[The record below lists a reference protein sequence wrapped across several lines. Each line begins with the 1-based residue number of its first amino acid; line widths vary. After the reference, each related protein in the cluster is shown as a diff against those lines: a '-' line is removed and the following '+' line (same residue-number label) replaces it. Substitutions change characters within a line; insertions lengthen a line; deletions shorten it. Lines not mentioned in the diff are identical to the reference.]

1 MSRARL
7 LVTASTYPGAP
18 DDGTPAFVRDLA
30 LREAD
35 RFDTLVVVPRVPD
48 APAVERHGAMVVR
61 RFAYFPRRW
70 EDLAHGAIIEN
81 IRARRSR
88 LLQVVPFLAAEALA
102 VARAVRSFRPD
113 VAHVHWII
121 PQGLVVS
128 LVAPRL
134 PMVLTTLGGDLYAL
148 DAGPLRRLKSWVVR
162 RAGAVTVMNEE
173 MAERVVAMGAD
184 PSRVQ
189 VLPMG
194 VDTAA
199 FRVPRTPSPDGA
211 LRLLFVGRLV
221 EKKGLAVLLDALRD
235 VEVPWRLTVVG
246 DGPLRS
252 SLEARAA
259 GLPVDFVGQLG
270 RTDLARTYAA
280 HDVVVVPSVPAAS
293 GDKDGLPVALLE
305 AMTSGCAIIAS
316 RLPGIDEVVQEGR
329 SGRLVPPADGAA
341 LAAAVTDLAG
351 DLEQVAR
358 LGERAR
364 ERALEY
370 GVDRRGAQYT
380 DLLEA
385 VAGRSPR
392 SLQVDDEARERETT
406 R

>member
-7 LVTASTYPGAP
+7 LVTASTFPGAP

-35 RFDTLVVVPRVPD
+35 RFDTLVLVPRVPG
-48 APAVERHGAMVVR
+48 APAAERHGALTVR

-81 IRARRSR
+81 LRARRSR
-88 LLQVVPFLAAEALA
+88 LLQVLPFLAAEAVA
-102 VARAVRSFRPD
+102 VRRAVRRFRPD
-113 VAHVHWII
+113 VAHVHWIV
-121 PQGLVVS
+121 PQGVVVS

-148 DAGPLRRLKSWVVR
+148 DAGPLRRVKSWVVR
-162 RAGAVTVMNEE
+162 RAAAVTVMNQE
-173 MAERVVAMGAD
+173 MAARVVELGAD

-199 FRVPRTPSPDGA
+199 FGVPREPAGDAA

-221 EKKGLAVLLDALRD
+221 EKKGLAVLLEALRGVD
-235 VEVPWRLTVVG
+235 VPWRLTVVG

-252 SLEARAA
+252 TLEEAAA
-259 GLPVDFVGQLG
+259 GLPVEFVGQLG
-270 RTDLARTYAA
+270 RTELARTYAR

-305 AMTSGCAIIAS
+305 AMTSGCAIVAS
-316 RLPGIDEVVQEGR
+316 RLPGIDEVVQEGV
-329 SGRLVPPADGAA
+329 SGRLVPPGRTDA
-341 LAAAVTDLAG
+341 LAAAIVDLAG
-351 DLEQVAR
+351 APQEVAR
-358 LGERAR
+358 LGEGAR
-364 ERALEY
+364 RRALDY

-380 DLLEA
+380 DLLAAVAAGTRPPTGGDQERDTEA
-385 VAGRSPR
+385 VR
-392 SLQVDDEARERETT
+392 
-406 R
+406 